1 MGDPSVGSRGRKIKG
16 FHSTLKE
23 LFFLLSLYAAKNAN
37 AKRIH
42 DWSSSRGRFMKRAI
56 GDETCRGYFNEYCK
70 YAGVSR
76 AADEPLLPKV
86 KKLRNGYY
94 KLC

>member
-1 MGDPSVGSRGRKIKG
+1 
-16 FHSTLKE
+16 
-23 LFFLLSLYAAKNAN
+23 
-37 AKRIH
+37 
-42 DWSSSRGRFMKRAI
+42 MKRAI

-86 KKLRNGYY
+86 KKLRNDYY
-94 KLC
+94 KFYSFYLFEIVGSGSILIFFSPQNVYSAYLRRFTGE